1 MFATKNVTESDL
13 KQIAGFESQ
22 GKLVVSL
29 YLNVDG
35 SRYPRIQDYEKE
47 LHGLMR
53 KAEHDWLRNGEIP
66 KPKKQAL
73 KKNLGKV
80 DSYVT
85 GEWRRH
91 GTKGLVIFSCL
102 EADFWQV
109 HELPVGLRSSL
120 IIGDEPHAKELVALI
135 NESKR
140 FCVVSVSRKKARF
153 FTVGLNEIEEHQGV
167 LIDELVPDQVKEGEW
182 ASLRQSRIA
191 RHIEDH
197 VLHHLKD
204 IARLTYN
211 FFVQHDIDRL
221 ILAGHKELIPRFK
234 AVLHPYLQE
243 RVAGEFNAEPDVP
256 LSEILKRSLLVEKE
270 IQLSD
275 ENNLFK
281 KLRDENRKGGLAVIG
296 LRPTIEALMRGQA
309 DTLVIGDGQPQLGYV
324 CYKDHYLSVGP
335 GDCPVCG
342 DALNES
348 RDVIED
354 MVHLAINQNVQIEHL
369 THIDEFRK
377 KDKYGALLRFG
388 L

>member
-1 MFATKNVTESDL
+1 M
-13 KQIAGFESQ
+13 KQIAGFESH

-53 KAEHDWLRNGEIP
+53 KAEHDWLRNGEIL
-66 KPKKQAL
+66 KLKKQAL
-73 KKNLGKV
+73 KKNLEKI

-85 GEWRRH
+85 GEWRRK
-91 GTKGLVIFSCL
+91 GIKGLVIFSCL
-102 EADFWQV
+102 EVDFWQV
-109 HELPVGLRSSL
+109 YELPVGLRSSL
-120 IIGDEPHAKELVALI
+120 IIGDEPHAKELVALL
-135 NESKR
+135 NEFKR

-167 LIDELVPDQVKEGEW
+167 MVDEWVPDQVKEGEW

-211 FFVQHDIDRL
+211 FFVEHKIDRL
-221 ILAGHKELIPRFK
+221 ILAGHKELIPRFR

-243 RVAGEFNAEPDVP
+243 RVAGEFNAEPDTP

-270 IQLSD
+270 IQLR
-275 ENNLFK
+275 EEEYLFN
-281 KLRDENRKGGLAVIG
+281 KLRNENHEGGLAVIG

-309 DTLVIGDGQPQLGYV
+309 DTLVIGDGQSRQGFV
-324 CYKDHYLSVGP
+324 CYKDHYLSVGS

-342 DALNES
+342 DALHES
-348 RDVIED
+348 SDVIED
-354 MVHLAINQNVQIEHL
+354 MIHLALNQNVQIEHL
-369 THIDEFRK
+369 THIDEFRE